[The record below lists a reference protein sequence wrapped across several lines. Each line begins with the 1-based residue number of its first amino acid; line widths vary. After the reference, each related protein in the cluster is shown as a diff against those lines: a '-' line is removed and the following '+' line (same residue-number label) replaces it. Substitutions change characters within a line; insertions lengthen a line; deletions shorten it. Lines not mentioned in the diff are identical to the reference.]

1 MMRKALSMAL
11 GLALIAAGSVAA
23 GPLRSEQTLALQA
36 PRGEDV
42 QAPRGEDVQAPRGE
56 DVQAPRGED
65 VQAPRGEHPA
75 R

>member
-11 GLALIAAGSVAA
+11 GMTLIAVGSVAA
-23 GPLRSEQTLALQA
+23 GPLRAEQILQTQA

-42 QAPRGEDVQAPRGE
+42 QAPRGQ
-56 DVQAPRGED
+56 D